1 MVGWFGG
8 QLVLWLLGLT
18 LEAIKSLWSMLA
30 DTAFTTPDVTTLPQV
45 QAITGKSLT
54 VVNVGFILAIITAGI
69 TVMTHETVQI
79 RYGVGE
85 VAPRLVVGWI
95 AANFSMP
102 ICSHLTELAN
112 ALTGALTGESIAPTG
127 AFGQLERVVID
138 AMNDQSTA
146 FLVLVIGLLIAVL
159 TGMLLVAW
167 LVRLGVLIVLVG
179 IAPVALACHATPYTD
194 GAARL
199 WWRSFLAVLGTVILQ
214 ALALHTT
221 LKIFLDPNA
230 NVAALGIPKDPTG
243 AFNLFIVACLLWV
256 TIKIPGMMRRYVTRG
271 GGQHNIAGAFIRLV
285 LVQQLTRMIRLPLP
299 GRGAG
304 RATAAAG
311 GARATAGTA
320 GRAPSA
326 ASTAIGYWRPRLPR
340 PTPALARSTRT
351 TTATTAAS
359 PASPPP
365 PAPTPPAAP
374 AGGSPAPAP
383 SRPRIPA
390 SVTPA
395 TAMPPRRP
403 SWRAYGATP
412 TGTGWPDPPPA
423 RTPPPAGAQPTG
435 TGWVGRPTAVRD
447 PRYPAAGRYPRTG
460 ERRGR

>member
-69 TVMTHETVQI
+69 TVMTHET
-79 RYGVGE
+79 
-85 VAPRLVVGWI
+85 
-95 AANFSMP
+95 MP

-299 GRGAG
+299 G
-304 RATAAAG
+304 
-311 GARATAGTA
+311 
-320 GRAPSA
+320 P
-326 ASTAIGYWRPRLPR
+326 
-340 PTPALARSTRT
+340 
-351 TTATTAAS
+351 
-359 PASPPP
+359 
-365 PAPTPPAAP
+365 
-374 AGGSPAPAP
+374 
-383 SRPRIPA
+383 
-390 SVTPA
+390 
-395 TAMPPRRP
+395 
-403 SWRAYGATP
+403 
-412 TGTGWPDPPPA
+412 
-423 RTPPPAGAQPTG
+423 
-435 TGWVGRPTAVRD
+435 
-447 PRYPAAGRYPRTG
+447 
-460 ERRGR
+460 